1 MFENTYQREY
11 HGTKAYLVMDGKN
24 KTKDEEA
31 KNTLI
36 LGIHIHTGQMSHSN
50 AKLFILFLRSIF
62 VPEFV
67 LPSLDFSRS
76 PTLDLPMKVSRVASQ
91 TEASSWQIGT
101 KFKVS
106 VFLGNRVIGF

>member
-62 VPEFV
+62 VPEFC
-67 LPSLDFSRS
+67 LAKFGFFALTHIRFTNEGFTCGQPNRS
-76 PTLDLPMKVSRVASQ
+76 EQLA
-91 TEASSWQIGT
+91 
-101 KFKVS
+101 
-106 VFLGNRVIGF
+106 NRHQVQS